1 MADINIDELN
11 DAISNLNRTMQDLST
26 NMATFSGVAVNATRS
41 QKAQS
46 DQTSQTNKALDGL
59 SRSAKGLTEAEL
71 ARIEAQKKLAES
83 EMYMKKASDDA
94 KNALGSFGKGILD
107 TNVKLTNFNDAL
119 SSAGDAA
126 LSLGRAFGPLGTI
139 LGGLVKGF
147 TMLMEANLKISQAYL
162 EGKDQLNKLGAAG
175 AHTTKEL
182 QGMARDAG
190 LNAETLG
197 RMIKPMQS
205 MGMGIMSLGSTAG
218 EGQKAFAKLIKTTD
232 EERARMSRL
241 GIDQEQMMQGQ
252 ADYIALQAASGRNL
266 KAQGVDQEKLRRS
279 SLEYQTNLMELSAL
293 TGKDAQTLKDRQKDM
308 LTNRAVQL
316 ANLQDQIKEK
326 KLREQAANETD
337 AGRKAELEARA
348 DALKNELSNR
358 QQAFEALAGAPEVL
372 RKGIQQLT
380 TGTLTG
386 AEAQI
391 LKRMPGFD
399 AAYKEFTAT
408 IKAGGNQKEA
418 AAKLQQAMQKGTE
431 KNIELFGRTAAF
443 SDEVAKITGLANT
456 EDLASAGA
464 NLTEDL
470 VKNQKKIQEDL
481 AAAQEAGADPEA
493 DARAKL
499 QEANIKATGAVE
511 DLVTALNPFKLG
523 LIGLTAAAGAA
534 AIALGVMAKRG
545 MLSTGDGGGMM
556 DRVKGMFGGGA
567 GGGLPGTGGVVQP
580 AAGGAG
586 AGGGKAGSIVQ
597 GLGQGGGNMLEGAA
611 KGLAAFANPKVA
623 LGAAGF
629 GVAIAAVGAGLAG
642 ATWIMGKA
650 LPTLS
655 EGLETFTKLDG
666 PKLKA
671 TGEGILEVGK
681 GMAVFG
687 AGGAAAGIGS
697 IIGGLSEKLGK
708 SMGMDGPFKKLEDF
722 SKLNIDAKKVK
733 ENAEA
738 MAAFGN
744 AMSTYKG
751 TGQGMWSTLS
761 EGVAGFFEIEAPYSK
776 FQKFSDIDLGE
787 GGAKRVKQNA
797 QAFVYF
803 SQALSEFKGGGEL
816 KNAADNIVGGIVKM
830 FGGDDVMGK
839 FVKFTKLDVD
849 PDKALKLGQA
859 FAAYTSALG
868 MAKSGGAGAPATAAS
883 PAKASGG
890 GGSKPA
896 AAAGGGGGGGGGS
909 KPAAAAGGGG
919 GGVSVSSSSSG
930 GGFMDMVSGYTSKLL
945 GGGSKD
951 SAKPPSDDVEG
962 KAGGGGG
969 APAAEVKMASADAGD
984 AAKGPRKKTDG
995 IIVHHTGGRGLQGA
1009 ISTLKAR
1016 GLGYHYMVDQDGS
1029 VTEFVP
1035 GDQKAWHAG
1044 KTDKQPGLTNSNSV
1058 SISLVAKDDS
1068 DVSTAQLKSG
1078 FDLGKSL
1085 MSKFGA
1091 SMVYGH
1097 GETSSHKQAT
1107 EGKTLAEALRSGKI
1121 PTKVSAD
1128 AGGLAMGPETGYPAT
1143 LHGNEMI
1150 VPLDPNSFLAELGK
1164 KTNTEIQAQLQDK
1177 AAAVGSNDP
1186 EIFKE
1191 LASINQS
1198 MMDMMATKLD
1208 AVIDKLDSSNN
1219 TQSKILKYSKA

>member
-1 MADINIDELN
+1 
-11 DAISNLNRTMQDLST
+11 MQDLST

-46 DQTSQTNKALDGL
+46 DQTSQTNRALDGL

-126 LSLGRAFGPLGTI
+126 LSLGKAFGPLGTI

-147 TMLMEANLKISQAYL
+147 TVLMEANLKISQAYL

-252 ADYIALQAASGRNL
+252 ADYLALQAASGRNL

-348 DALKNELSNR
+348 DALQKELSNR

-418 AAKLQQAMQKGTE
+418 AVNLQKAMQKGTE
-431 KNIELFGRTAAF
+431 KNIELFGATAAF
-443 SDEVAKITGLANT
+443 SDEVAKIAGLANT
-456 EDLASAGA
+456 EDLASVGA

-556 DRVKGMFGGGA
+556 DKAKGLFGGA
-567 GGGLPGTGGVVQP
+567 DGGLPGTGGVVSP
-580 AAGGAG
+580 ESGGRTRDAKGRFTKAPAGAAGGGAAG
-586 AGGGKAGSIVQ
+586 IVQ

-611 KGLAAFANPKVA
+611 KGLKAFANPQVA

-655 EGLETFTKLDG
+655 EGLESFTKLDG
-666 PKLKA
+666 TKLKA
-671 TGEGILEVGK
+671 TGEGIYEIGK

-687 AGGAAAGIGS
+687 AGGVAAGIGG
-697 IIGGLSEKLGK
+697 IIGNMSEGITKFFGGATPIDKLQ
-708 SMGMDGPFKKLEDF
+708 EF
-722 SKLNIDAKKVK
+722 SQLNIDGKKVK

-738 MAAFGN
+738 FTTFNEAMSKYKGGADTSIASAIRSNVVSFIGGDNDAAF
-744 AMSTYKG
+744 TK
-751 TGQGMWSTLS
+751 
-761 EGVAGFFEIEAPYSK
+761 FSK
-776 FQKFSDIDLGE
+776 FSKINIGDPNN
-787 GGAKRVKQNA
+787 VKNNA

-890 GGSKPA
+890 GG
-896 AAAGGGGGGGGGS
+896 GGGGGS

-951 SAKPPSDDVEG
+951 SAKPPSDDIEG
-962 KAGGGGG
+962 KAGGGGGG

-995 IIVHHTGGRGLQGA
+995 IIVHHTGGRGLQSA

>member
-126 LSLGRAFGPLGTI
+126 LSLGRAFGPLGTVI
-139 LGGLVKGF
+139 GGLVKGV
-147 TMLMEANLKISQAYL
+147 TVLMEANLKISQAYL
-162 EGKDQLNKLGAAG
+162 ESKDQLNKLGGAG
-175 AHTTKEL
+175 AHTTDSIQK
-182 QGMARDAG
+182 MAREAD
-190 LNAETLG
+190 LNAETIG
-197 RMIKPMQS
+197 RMIKPLQ
-205 MGMGIMSLGSTAG
+205 GMGSSVMGLGTSAG
-218 EGQKAFAKLIKTTD
+218 AAQKEFAQLIKATD
-232 EERARMSRL
+232 EERKMMSRL
-241 GIDQEQMMQGQ
+241 GINQEEMMQGT
-252 ADYIALQAASGRNL
+252 ADYLQMQASSGRSIRNEL
-266 KAQGVDQEKLRRS
+266 GDRDKLRRAS
-279 SLEYQTNLMELSAL
+279 IDYQTQLLDLAAL
-293 TGKDAQTLKDRQKDM
+293 TGKDVKALKEQQKEQLMHRQM
-308 LTNRAVQL
+308 QIVNM
-316 ANLQDQIKEK
+316 QDQLKANRLRAAGDEAGAKALEKEIKG
-326 KLREQAANETD
+326 RND
-337 AGRKAELEARA
+337 AMT
-348 DALKNELSNR
+348 
-358 QQAFEALAGAPEVL
+358 ALAGQPKALQDGVREL
-372 RKGIQQLT
+372 MTTGAITGKNAQQLSMLGMT
-380 TGTLTG
+380 EAVQEYQKTVKEGGDATVAAQKLQDEYVKKFGDRVESSGRQMAISEEISNRYFTGT
-386 AEAQI
+386 AEELAQI
-391 LKRMPGFD
+391 SNKMGVNGEEE
-399 AAYKEFTAT
+399 A
-408 IKAGGNQKEA
+408 KAQKARREA
-418 AAKLQQAMQKGTE
+418 AGKEGK
-431 KNIELFGRTAAF
+431 
-443 SDEVAKITGLANT
+443 
-456 EDLASAGA
+456 
-464 NLTEDL
+464 
-470 VKNQKKIQEDL
+470 
-481 AAAQEAGADPEA
+481 DPEA

-556 DRVKGMFGGGA
+556 NKAMGMFGGGA

-580 AAGGAG
+580 AAGG

-655 EGLETFTKLDG
+655 EGLESFTKLDG
-666 PKLKA
+666 TKLKA
-671 TGEGILEVGK
+671 TGEGIYEIGK

-687 AGGAAAGIGS
+687 AGGVAAGIGG
-697 IIGGLSEKLGK
+697 IIGNMSEGITKFFGGATPIDKLQ
-708 SMGMDGPFKKLEDF
+708 EF
-722 SKLNIDAKKVK
+722 SQLNIDAKKVK

-738 MAAFGN
+738 FTTFNEAMSKYKGGADTSIASAIRSNVVSFIGGDNDAAF
-744 AMSTYKG
+744 TK
-751 TGQGMWSTLS
+751 
-761 EGVAGFFEIEAPYSK
+761 FSK
-776 FQKFSDIDLGE
+776 FSKINIGDPNN
-787 GGAKRVKQNA
+787 VKNNA

-883 PAKASGG
+883 HAKASGGGGGG

-995 IIVHHTGGRGLQGA
+995 IIVHHTGGRGLQSA

-1177 AAAVGSNDP
+1177 EAAVGSNDP